1 MMRKQTYYILTVFLA
16 AAVLVACEKIRSYPD
31 TPEVTFRQFNYADTS
46 IVFSYVD
53 GSGNFGTG
61 TADTTGIDTTG
72 NIYISMF
79 AKVDTG
85 YQPIE
90 PVNIF
95 HWNIVG
101 VPAPQGQDKT
111 QKGDITIALN
121 DGILNGL
128 ENFPD
133 TFRFELY
140 IYDINRNRSNT
151 AVSPDLYRS
160 LLGKPNS

>member
-1 MMRKQTYYILTVFLA
+1 MRKQIYSLLAVFLA
-16 AAVLVACEKIRSYPD
+16 GAVLVACQKIRSYPD
-31 TPEVTFRQFNYADTS
+31 APEVTFKQFNYADTS

-61 TADTTGIDTTG
+61 VADTTGIDTTG

-90 PVNIF
+90 PVNVF
-95 HWNIVG
+95 HWNIVS

-128 ENFPD
+128 GSFPD

-151 AVSPDLYRS
+151 AVSSNLYLK
-160 LLGKPNS
+160 LLGKPNP